1 MGKLIN
7 INLGKFGI
15 GTSSLILSII
25 AIMFSFTSLGEKT
38 IGQEILAAIGIRFP
52 VMIISAIIFVIVM
65 FIGHIYRENY
75 GAKIGRN
82 ISIFFIILI
91 ATSSIISL

>member
-7 INLGKFGI
+7 INSGKFGK

-38 IGQEILAAIGIRFP
+38 IGQEILSHRNKISSYDYFSDYICYCNVYWAYIQRKLWCKDWKKYIYIFYYFNGN
-52 VMIISAIIFVIVM
+52 II
-65 FIGHIYRENY
+65 YN
-75 GAKIGRN
+75 
-82 ISIFFIILI
+82 
-91 ATSSIISL
+91 

>member
-7 INLGKFGI
+7 INSGKFGK

-52 VMIISAIIFVIVM
+52 VMIISAIIFVIAM

-82 ISIFFIILI
+82 ISILFIILM